1 MSEKTEG
8 TFKIKSKK
16 KLTDQELGAKN
27 REPLVNTPNNVT
39 KVIIPK
45 DPKDAVQTQETNVGD
60 AIVKKQEDTKDSEGV
75 AEEVRPA
82 EEELTSPIQEITEES
97 KKEEQ
102 KEVKPEPILVQP
114 ELPESVTKLV
124 DFMKETGGTMQDY
137 IRLNTNYDDVD
148 RDVLV
153 KEYYKSTKPHLSAEE
168 IDFMIDDSF
177 AFDED
182 IDEERDIRRKKLA
195 YKEEVAKARKFL
207 KDTKDKYYDEIK
219 LNSPRLS
226 ENQQK
231 ASDFFNRYKE
241 DQKRNAANH
250 EKFKANTNQLLNEQF
265 EGFDFNLGDKKF
277 RYGIQNVS
285 QVAEKQSDISNF
297 IGKFLGKD
305 GMIEDTAGYHKAL
318 YAGANADKIANHF
331 YEQGKADAIRDVVN
345 KSNNTS
351 SVARKAAP
359 TGAAKFGAYTVKS
372 VSGADSSKLK
382 IKKFKNY

>member
-27 REPLVNTPNNVT
+27 KEPLVSTPNNVT

-45 DPKDAVQTQETNVGD
+45 EPQDAVQKPSTDEVDVHEPSGN
-60 AIVKKQEDTKDSEGV
+60 S
-75 AEEVRPA
+75 EEVV
-82 EEELTSPIQEITEES
+82 EEVSEPVIKEITEES
-97 KKEEQ
+97 KKE
-102 KEVKPEPILVQP
+102 KEEIKPEPAMQQP
-114 ELPESVTKLV
+114 VLPENITKLV
-124 DFMKETGGTMQDY
+124 AFMEETGGTMQDY

-153 KEYYKSTKPHLSAEE
+153 KEYYKNTKSHLSADE
-168 IDFMIDDSF
+168 IDFMLDDKF

-207 KDTKDKYYDEIK
+207 NDTKDKYYDEIK
-219 LNSPRLS
+219 LNSSSVSPD
-226 ENQQK
+226 QQK

-241 DQKRNAANH
+241 DQERNAANH

-277 RYGIQNVS
+277 RYGVQNVS

-351 SVARKAAP
+351 SSARKAAP

>member
-8 TFKIKSKK
+8 SFKIKSRP
-16 KLTDQELGAKN
+16 KLTDEQLAAKN
-27 REPLVNTPNNVT
+27 KEPLIEVPSNVT
-39 KVIIPK
+39 KVVIPK
-45 DPKDAVQTQETNVGD
+45 KDAL
-60 AIVKKQEDTKDSEGV
+60 AEDPLLKE
-75 AEEVRPA
+75 AEEGDGVIKEIVDDKPIEPTAAPA
-82 EEELTSPIQEITEES
+82 VP
-97 KKEEQ
+97 
-102 KEVKPEPILVQP
+102 VPPAVP
-114 ELPESVTKLV
+114 VMPAVELPENVTKLV
-124 DFMKETGGTMQDY
+124 SFMEETGGTMQDY
-137 IRLNTNYDDVD
+137 MRLNTNYDDVD

-153 KEYYKSTKPHLSAEE
+153 KEYYKSTKSHLSAEE

-207 KDTKDKYYDEIK
+207 NDTKDKYYDEIK
-219 LNSPRLS
+219 LNSPKLS
-226 ENQQK
+226 GNQQE

-241 DQKRNAANH
+241 DQKRNADNH

-265 EGFDFNLGDKKF
+265 EGFDFSLGDKKF
-277 RYGIQNVS
+277 RYGIQNPS
-285 QVAEKQSDISNF
+285 QVAEKQSDLNNF
-297 IGKFLGKD
+297 IGRFLGED
-305 GMIEDTAGYHKAL
+305 GTIEDTAGYHKAL

-372 VSGADSSKLK
+372 VSGADSTKLK
-382 IKKFKNY
+382 IKKFKN

>member
-1 MSEKTEG
+1 MSEVKTEG
-8 TFKIKSKK
+8 SFKIQSKP
-16 KLTDQELGAKN
+16 KLTEEQKAAKTK
-27 REPLVNTPNNVT
+27 EPLVDVPNNVT
-39 KVIIPK
+39 KVVIPK
-45 DPKDAVQTQETNVGD
+45 EGTDAVQEPSTDEVDVHEASRDG
-60 AIVKKQEDTKDSEGV
+60 
-75 AEEVRPA
+75 EEVVEGTPK
-82 EEELTSPIQEITEES
+82 PVIQEITEES
-97 KKEEQ
+97 KEKE
-102 KEVKPEPILVQP
+102 EVKPEPVVAQP
-114 ELPESVTKLV
+114 ELPESVNKLV
-124 DFMKETGGTMQDY
+124 DFMRETGGTMQDY

-207 KDTKDKYYDEIK
+207 QDTKDKYYDEIK
-219 LNSPRLS
+219 LNSPSLS
-226 ENQQK
+226 EDQQK

-241 DQKRNAANH
+241 DQERNAANH
-250 EKFKANTNQLLNEQF
+250 EKFKTNTNQLLNEQF
-265 EGFDFNLGDKKF
+265 EGFDFNLGEKKF
-277 RYGIQNVS
+277 RYGIQNPS
-285 QVAEKQSDISNF
+285 QVAQKQSDISNF

-351 SVARKAAP
+351 SSARKAAP
-359 TGAAKFGAYTVKS
+359 VDSARFGAYKVKS
-372 VSGADSSKLK
+372 VSGANSSKLK
-382 IKKFKNY
+382 IKKFKN

>member
-27 REPLVNTPNNVT
+27 KEPLVGIPNNVT

-45 DPKDAVQTQETNVGD
+45 EPQDAVQEPSTKEVD
-60 AIVKKQEDTKDSEGV
+60 VHEPSEDSKKMV
-75 AEEVRPA
+75 EEVSEPV
-82 EEELTSPIQEITEES
+82 IKEITEEI
-97 KKEEQ
+97 KKE
-102 KEVKPEPILVQP
+102 KEEIKPEPIIQP
-114 ELPESVTKLV
+114 PVLPENITKLV
-124 DFMKETGGTMQDY
+124 SFMEETGGTMQDY

-153 KEYYKSTKPHLSAEE
+153 KEYYKNTKSHLSAEE
-168 IDFMIDDSF
+168 IDFMLDDNF
-177 AFDED
+177 AFDEE

-219 LNSPRLS
+219 LNSPKLS
-226 ENQQK
+226 ENQQE
-231 ASDFFNRYKE
+231 ASNFFNRYKE
-241 DQKRNAANH
+241 DQKRNADNH

-265 EGFDFNLGDKKF
+265 EGFDFSLGDKKF
-277 RYGIQNVS
+277 RYGIQNPS
-285 QVAEKQSDISNF
+285 QVAEKQSDLNNF
-297 IGKFLGKD
+297 IGRFLGKD
-305 GMIEDTAGYHKAL
+305 GTIEDTAGYHKAL

-351 SVARKAAP
+351 SSARKAAP